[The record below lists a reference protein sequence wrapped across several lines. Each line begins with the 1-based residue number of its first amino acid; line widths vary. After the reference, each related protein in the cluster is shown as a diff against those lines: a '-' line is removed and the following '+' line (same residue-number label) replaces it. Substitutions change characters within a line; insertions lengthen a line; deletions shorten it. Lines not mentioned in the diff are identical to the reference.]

1 MRSFRLVWALV
12 LAASLAILP
21 VSASFAMA
29 HVATTEVGMTA
40 SRDDCPCCKPMK
52 VDSCFLKCC
61 QVQAVAVDGL
71 VIAKL
76 RTPRLVAF
84 SAKRLMA
91 VALRPDPPP
100 PRS

>member
-21 VSASFAMA
+21 VSTSFAMA
-29 HVATTEVGMTA
+29 DVAKTEIGMTA
-40 SRDDCPCCKPMK
+40 PGEDCPCCKPMK
-52 VDSCFLKCC
+52 VDRCFVKCC
-61 QVQAVAVDGL
+61 QMQGVAVDGL
-71 VIAKL
+71 VIAKP

-84 SAKRLMA
+84 SANRLVA